1 MLSLLT
7 AEHWRAREQFTKH
20 APYCPDVCW
29 EVTGQASDAG
39 MRGGKK
45 EGQTNGR
52 GVMLAHQEE
61 FRGTVPDGHND
72 AVLVKGSRRVTEHTS
87 KPKVCPKKGSHIV
100 CMLVNDDREKCKNKP
115 PILT

>member
-20 APYCPDVCW
+20 APDCPDVCW
-29 EVTGQASDAG
+29 EEAEHASDAG

-52 GVMLAHQEE
+52 SVVLAHQEE
-61 FRGTVPDGHND
+61 FRGAVPDGHND

-87 KPKVCPKKGSHIV
+87 KPKVCPKRGV
-100 CMLVNDDREKCKNKP
+100 TLCACW
-115 PILT
+115 